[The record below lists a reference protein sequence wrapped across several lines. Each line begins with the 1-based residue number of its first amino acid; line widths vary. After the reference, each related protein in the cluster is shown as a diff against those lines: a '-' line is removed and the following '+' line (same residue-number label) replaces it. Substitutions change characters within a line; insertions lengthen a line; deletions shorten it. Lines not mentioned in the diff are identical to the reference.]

1 MNMQALMKQAQTLQ
15 KDMMNTK
22 NEIDKMEFTGE
33 NSFVKVVV
41 NGKKEVLSIAIDRNV
56 KLDIDDLEVLEDI
69 LVVAI
74 NAALR
79 KVEETTE
86 TKMGKF
92 SNIPGLF

>member
-41 NGKKEVLSIAIDRNV
+41 NGKKEVLSIAIDRTV